1 MTYILLLT
9 TAYHNILK
17 IWELLFS
24 RTMSSDCDIHSHA
37 CVSTELR
44 NFLYMIA
51 RMMQGQDGTEVISNS
66 RNKLHQITYK
76 EIFSALYVVSE
87 VSVVLVGVWCS
98 LLKIN
103 FGSCHSMVVP

>member
-44 NFLYMIA
+44 NFLYMIS

-98 LLKIN
+98 L
-103 FGSCHSMVVP
+103 